1 MGKTSESNKRI
12 AKNTLYLYVR
22 MFITM
27 AIGIYAS
34 RIVLRVLGA
43 SDYGIYNV
51 VGGVVTMFTMV
62 SAALQT
68 GTQRYLNYAMGE
80 NDFEKLKR
88 TFSIA
93 FGIHFFIALGILLIG
108 ETIGLWFVYNYL
120 NIPDGRMSATIWVY
134 QFSLITFVVNLIQL
148 PFQSCIIAHERM
160 NMYAFMSIYSAVMKL
175 LVIIFI
181 QYISVDKL
189 ILYGALV
196 FTVHLSSVL
205 IYNIYCRRKFPECS
219 FHIIRDKKLAKEL
232 ALYSGWNLMG
242 GGAVILTNQALNIL
256 LNIFNGTVVNAA
268 RGLAMAING
277 YIMAFVNNFQTAA
290 SPQIV
295 KLYAA
300 YEYDHFYNLVK
311 NNCRTSV
318 YLYLAVAIP
327 AYLEIEYVL
336 QIWLGEYPSYT
347 DIFVRILLIQYYFN
361 TITQPIGM
369 SVHASGNI
377 KWLNIVNSTFLALCL
392 PFCYIALSMDYDPTC
407 VFWINALFYAI
418 STFIFL
424 YYSHKYT
431 GFPLKMFFMDVLANS
446 LIGACMM
453 GVLPYFV
460 SLYMEVSLARFL
472 IVCFTSVMSSILVI
486 YFWGL
491 TPGMKQMLRNKFI
504 KKSNTL

>member
-1 MGKTSESNKRI
+1 MEKIAESNKRI
-12 AKNTLYLYVR
+12 AKNTIYLYVR
-22 MFITM
+22 MFISM
-27 AIGIYAS
+27 AIGIYTS

-43 SDYGIYNV
+43 SDYGIYNL

-93 FGIHFFIALGILLIG
+93 FGIHFFIALAILFVG

-120 NIPDGRMSATIWVY
+120 NIPDGRMTATIWVY
-134 QFSLITFVVNLIQL
+134 QFSLVTFVVDLIQL
-148 PFQSCIIAHERM
+148 PFQSSIIAHERM
-160 NMYAFMSIYSAVMKL
+160 NMYAIMSIYTAIMKL
-175 LVIIFI
+175 LVIILI
-181 QYISVDKL
+181 QYIPFDKL
-189 ILYGALV
+189 VLYGALV
-196 FTVHLSSVL
+196 FTVHLSSVV
-205 IYNIYCRRKFPECS
+205 IYNLYCRLKFPECG
-219 FHIIRDKKLAKEL
+219 FRIIRDRKLTKEL
-232 ALYSGWNLMG
+232 ALYGGWNLMG

-256 LNIFNGTVVNAA
+256 LNIFHGTVVNAA
-268 RGLAMAING
+268 RGLATTING

-300 YEYDHFYNLVK
+300 SEYSQFYNLVK
-311 NNCRTSV
+311 NSCRTSV
-318 YLYLAVAIP
+318 YLYLAIAIP

-336 QIWLGEYPSYT
+336 KIWLGEYPYYT
-347 DIFVRILLIQYYFN
+347 DTFVRILLLQYYFN

-377 KWLNIVNSTFLALCL
+377 KWLNIINSTFLALCL
-392 PFCYIALSMDYDPTC
+392 PLCYVALSMDYDPTC

-418 STFIFL
+418 STFIYLLF
-424 YYSHKYT
+424 SHKYT
-431 GFPLKMFFMDVLANS
+431 GFPLGMFFKDVLANS
-446 LIGACMM
+446 LIGVCMM
-453 GVLPYFV
+453 SAIPYLV
-460 SLYMEVSLARFL
+460 WLNMDSSLGRFL
-472 IVCFTSVMSSILVI
+472 TVGFTSVVSSIIVI

-491 TPGMKQMLRNKFI
+491 TPGMKQMLKNKFL
-504 KKSNTL
+504 K